1 MKYKMIILPCFAA
14 LILGG
19 CSTIDEIKKPKQYN
33 PSAKQSVPIPAQL
46 PSGGAYAPLP
56 QIAQSGLKWNELITD
71 SKLSEII
78 SKAQS
83 NNRDLR
89 ASIAN
94 VEMARNLYLAQKSN
108 QIPTINGGV
117 SAANISGSENK
128 DGTNYTANLG
138 FSAYEID
145 LFGRVKS
152 LTNAQYENYVA
163 SRYDWQSF
171 RISLIAEIA
180 NAYITLAG
188 DIDTYNLAKKT
199 ETANIRTLELTQ
211 AKFKAGLIS
220 RVDVRQAETN
230 LASTRSDIAASLTAI
245 EQDKNALTLLIGA
258 PYQEGW
264 NPVSLDELGKNI
276 GKVPVGLSSEIL
288 LARPDVI
295 SAEHD
300 LLASEANIDAARA
313 AMFPKITLNSALGLA
328 SDALDA
334 LLKSNAFAFSNT
346 LALTQNIYG
355 GANKYNLAYSE
366 AQREKLLATY
376 EKTIQ
381 TAFREVADALARFA
395 TIDDQ
400 LKAQNELVTSAA
412 ESLRLNNIRYKSG
425 LTSFLS
431 VLDAERTNY
440 NAEKTRITTKKARLS
455 NQIALYRSIG
465 ADGLNEK
472 N

>member
-1 MKYKMIILPCFAA
+1 MKTRIILLSGFAA
-14 LILGG
+14 LVLGG
-19 CSTIDEIKKPKQYN
+19 CSTIDEIKKPKQYDITTK
-33 PSAKQSVPIPAQL
+33 PTAPIPTQL
-46 PSGGAYAPLP
+46 PSGGVYAPLP
-56 QIAQSGLKWNELITD
+56 PAAQSGLKWDELIKD
-71 SKLSEII
+71 PKLSEII
-78 SKAQS
+78 FKAQT

-108 QIPTINGGV
+108 QMPTINGGV
-117 SAANISGSENK
+117 SAANVSGSENK
-128 DGTNYTANLG
+128 DGTNYAANIA
-138 FSAYEID
+138 FSSYEID

-152 LTNAQYENYVA
+152 LTNAQYETFVA
-163 SRYDWQSF
+163 SRYDWQSL

-188 DIDTYNLAKKT
+188 DIDTLNLAKKT
-199 ETANIRTLELTQ
+199 EAANIRTLQLTQ

-220 RVDVRQAETN
+220 RVDVRQAETI
-230 LASTRSDIAASLTAI
+230 LASTRSDIAVSLTAI
-245 EQDKNALTLLIGA
+245 EQDKNALSLLIGA
-258 PYQEGW
+258 PYQDVW
-264 NPVSLDELGKNI
+264 NPNSLDDLAKNI
-276 GKVPVGLSSEIL
+276 GKVPVGLSSEVL
-288 LARPDVI
+288 LERPDVI
-295 SAEHD
+295 AAEHD
-300 LLASEANIDAARA
+300 LLSAEASIDAARA

-328 SDALDA
+328 SDALSA
-334 LLKSNAFAFSNT
+334 LLKSDAFAFTNT

-366 AQREKLLATY
+366 AQREKLVATY

-400 LKAQNELVTSAA
+400 LKAQNDLVSAA
-412 ESLRLNNIRYKSG
+412 TESLRLNNIRYKAG
-425 LTSFLS
+425 ITSFLS

-440 NAEKTRITTKKARLS
+440 NAEKTRIATKKAHLS
-455 NQIALYRSIG
+455 NQIALYRTIG
-465 ADGLNEK
+465 ADGLQEK